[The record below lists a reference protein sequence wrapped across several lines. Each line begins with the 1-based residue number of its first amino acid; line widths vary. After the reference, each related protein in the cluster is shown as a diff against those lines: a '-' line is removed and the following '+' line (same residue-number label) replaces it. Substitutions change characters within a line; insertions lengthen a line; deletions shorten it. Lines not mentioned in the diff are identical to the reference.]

1 MAHLALTVEQHG
13 HLVTPLLLQPRIGVD
28 VDDLDVE
35 VVAAL
40 VLLQGRQEL
49 LAEVAVGS
57 AE

>member
-1 MAHLALTVEQHG
+1 LSP
-13 HLVTPLLLQPRIGVD
+13 PLLLQPRVGID

-49 LAEVAVGS
+49 LAEVAVG
-57 AE
+57 ARKDR